1 MAHVQK
7 FVEDQE
13 ERLRYGD
20 YDVAVHRQH
29 EATVPMRGDE
39 CGRRSSSP
47 VLQVMASPYI
57 SPAPSSCSSASPVVS
72 PVESEESESE
82 DDVVIV
88 DWQPAPKRGELQRDA
103 QWTKYLEGPL
113 ELPHT

>member
-1 MAHVQK
+1 K

-20 YDVAVHRQH
+20 YDVDVHRQH

-39 CGRRSSSP
+39 CGRRSNSP
-47 VLQVMASPYI
+47 VLQVMASPYV
-57 SPAPSSCSSASPVVS
+57 SPAPSACSTASPVVS
-72 PVESEESESE
+72 PVESQSE

-88 DWQPAPKRGELQRDA
+88 DWQPEPKQGELGRQ
-103 QWTKYLEGPL
+103 
-113 ELPHT
+113 